1 MSFRHKHESQSP
13 ELPSSPAEVTS
24 PLPGCALG
32 FPSGSRCK
40 SLPEPQALLEDVMS
54 SEDHTSRSV
63 CVSLGGKLSGGLGV
77 LLSLARGTASAFSLN
92 FNMCRVL
99 DRLLAFGAEF

>member
-1 MSFRHKHESQSP
+1 M
-13 ELPSSPAEVTS
+13 
-24 PLPGCALG
+24 
-32 FPSGSRCK
+32 
-40 SLPEPQALLEDVMS
+40 
-54 SEDHTSRSV
+54 
-63 CVSLGGKLSGGLGV
+63 SLGGKLSGGLGV